1 MQTRPRLIPSPLL
14 KNSGLGLKSRQS
26 PTPVPSIFN
35 SLSFIRRSQRNIDL
49 SPISMRTFRNTNR
62 SSGLSSRPC
71 KSPSPIQKNQ
81 LIQANKQNPNTSLE
95 SSPQPKHLN
104 RYNKLISSIESL
116 QKQNKQFKSAASKGP
131 EHLSKLYK
139 RSSFIKNKKSLK
151 DFRKRVV
158 KIKKQL

>member
-1 MQTRPRLIPSPLL
+1 MHTRPRLIPSPLL
-14 KNSGLGLKSRQS
+14 KNSSQGLKSRQS

-49 SPISMRTFRNTNR
+49 SPISMRTFRSTNR

-71 KSPSPIQKNQ
+71 KSPSPIQKAQLNQ
-81 LIQANKQNPNTSLE
+81 ANPNTSLE

-116 QKQNKQFKSAASKGP
+116 QKQNKQFKSAALKGP

-151 DFRKRVV
+151 EFRKKVV